1 MRDKVAA
8 STQNQALSALLFL
21 YREVLGVE
29 LPWLDDVVR
38 AKRPQYLPVV
48 LTRDE
53 TRAVLQRLNG
63 VPRVM
68 ALLLYGAGLRLLEC
82 CRPRVKDV
90 DFATNQIVIRDGKG
104 RKDRVTMLPAAVK
117 TILMTH
123 IDHVRAQHEADL
135 PKARRPTSA
144 SGLGPSMMAVLAVA
158 ARA

>member
-1 MRDKVAA
+1 M
-8 STQNQALSALLFL
+8 
-21 YREVLGVE
+21 
-29 LPWLDDVVR
+29 
-38 AKRPQYLPVV
+38 
-48 LTRDE
+48 
-53 TRAVLQRLNG
+53 
-63 VPRVM
+63 
-68 ALLLYGAGLRLLEC
+68 
-82 CRPRVKDV
+82 KDV